1 MLPALK
7 LMEFLACPM
16 FGLLLTQ
23 GSGRKGVQGGGGGY
37 RPGTPQ
43 KSGQATGLL
52 CRRRSQVLTFPPV
65 LP

>member
-1 MLPALK
+1 
-7 LMEFLACPM
+7 M

-52 CRRRSQVLTFPPV
+52 CRRRSQVITFPPV